1 LGLKASN
8 LKRCSLSLTIEEQ
21 SVDDV
26 VVLKISGRI
35 ILGRDCQQVE
45 WKVEDL
51 AREKKTKIVL
61 DLSGCDHVD
70 SSGVGIIITCYG
82 KAKKSGGELRLA
94 GVTGNVERILKAVNL
109 ERIFQFYPT
118 AAAAAEG
125 FSVSR
130 FGLE

>member
-1 LGLKASN
+1 
-8 LKRCSLSLTIEEQ
+8 LSLTIEEQ

-70 SSGVGIIITCYG
+70 SSGVGIIIMCYG

>member
-1 LGLKASN
+1 MSF
-8 LKRCSLSLTIEEQ
+8 TIQEQ

-35 ILGRDCQQVE
+35 TLGRNCQQVE

-51 AREKKTKIVL
+51 LGGEKTKIVL
-61 DLSGCDHVD
+61 DLSDVDHLD
-70 SSGVGIIITCYG
+70 SSGVGIIMMCYG

-94 GVTGNVERILKAVNL
+94 GVTGNVERTLKAVNL

-118 AAAAAEG
+118 AAAAVQA
-125 FSVSR
+125 FSISGSQSR
-130 FGLE
+130 A

>member
-1 LGLKASN
+1 
-8 LKRCSLSLTIEEQ
+8 LSLTIEEQ

-70 SSGVGIIITCYG
+70 SSGVGIIIMCYG
-82 KAKKSGGELRLA
+82 EAKKSGGELRLA

>member
-1 LGLKASN
+1 MSF
-8 LKRCSLSLTIEEQ
+8 TIQEQ

-35 ILGRDCQQVE
+35 TLGRNCQQVE

-51 AREKKTKIVL
+51 LGGEKTKIVL
-61 DLSGCDHVD
+61 DLSDVDHLD
-70 SSGVGIIITCYG
+70 SSGVGIIMMCYG

-118 AAAAAEG
+118 AAAAAER

-130 FGLE
+130 SA

>member
-1 LGLKASN
+1 M
-8 LKRCSLSLTIEEQ
+8 SLAIEEQ

-51 AREKKTKIVL
+51 TREKKKTKIVL

-70 SSGVGIIITCYG
+70 SSGVGIIMMCYG
-82 KAKKSGGELRLA
+82 KARKSGGELRLA
-94 GVTGNVERILKAVNL
+94 GVTANVERVLRAVSL

-125 FSVSR
+125 FSASPPQ
-130 FGLE
+130 G